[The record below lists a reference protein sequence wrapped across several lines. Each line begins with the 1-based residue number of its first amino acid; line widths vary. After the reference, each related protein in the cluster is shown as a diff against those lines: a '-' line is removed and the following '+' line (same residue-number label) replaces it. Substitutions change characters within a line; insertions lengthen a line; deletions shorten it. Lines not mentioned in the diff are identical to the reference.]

1 MTLTFIYEASAK
13 ITDTDCGGG
22 SLGKVM
28 LCRYGT
34 RVWISRTHVK
44 VRWYSS
50 LPMISDSKGQTRG
63 VSRAS

>member
-28 LCRYGT
+28 LCRHGNQ
-34 RVWISRTHVK
+34 
-44 VRWYSS
+44 S
-50 LPMISDSKGQTRG
+50 LDFQDPCKSQ
-63 VSRAS
+63 VV